1 MLPERAVITFS
12 DADLRKMTNRKGSTT
27 VQAWVPFRALHHLT
41 GTRTIVT
48 RSSFGGPNVAAL
60 VEELCAFGVREFV
73 LWGYCGGIAKDSRI
87 GDLYLARG
95 AIREDGISHHYL
107 EDEGDYVASNW
118 IGDWMSAGEAEGF
131 RVVDIWSIDA
141 IYRETEGKI
150 EAYAKRGIAG
160 VEMEV
165 ASLYAVC
172 LAKGLKA
179 IAFLVVS
186 DLFSGGEWVGGFH
199 GKPFKEGVKRMSR
212 FMNEEAVL

>member
-1 MLPERAVITFS
+1 MLPQRAVITFS
-12 DADLRKMTNRKGSTT
+12 DADLRKMTNWKGSTA

-107 EDEGDYVASNW
+107 EDEGDYVSSNW

-131 RVVDIWSIDA
+131 RVADIWSIDA

-150 EAYAKRGIAG
+150 EAYSGARHRGG
-160 VEMEV
+160 GDGGGLTLRRLPCQRVE
-165 ASLYAVC
+165 SHC
-172 LAKGLKA
+172 LSRCFRPVLRRR
-179 IAFLVVS
+179 
-186 DLFSGGEWVGGFH
+186 VGG
-199 GKPFKEGVKRMSR
+199 R
-212 FMNEEAVL
+212 FPRKAFQGGC